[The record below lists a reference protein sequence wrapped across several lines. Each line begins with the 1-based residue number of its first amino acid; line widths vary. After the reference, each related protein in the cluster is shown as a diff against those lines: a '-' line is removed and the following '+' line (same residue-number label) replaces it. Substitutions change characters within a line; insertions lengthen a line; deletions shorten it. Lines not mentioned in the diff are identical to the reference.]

1 MSFNAQ
7 AMTLCSNA
15 PPRRAVALDLP
26 DFGQSIAAPGFGHT
40 QDEYA
45 EFVGEALKTLG
56 IRRAHLVLHDVG
68 GAIGLI
74 WASTHTG
81 QVASVTLINT
91 GILAGYKWHRKARG
105 WQTPGVGELM
115 QAVTFRSVFR
125 RSIIKS
131 EPHGLPRDFVDEMY
145 DNYDRRTRRAVLD
158 IYRDLA
164 DESIEPRPEHFAST
178 PGQVLERFRSHVG
191 ERLQN
196 SLRTLAFARSF
207 DAGLLAYLK
216 AQPGQ
221 PVPASGVAE
230 QSLAARIA
238 GVYIGHVIS
247 DSKGSSQ
254 SDVSVTV
261 SVVDGR
267 SVPGV
272 VEPQVGGA
280 SRRGQRLAGGDAREH
295 GRIEGAAQLDA
306 QVGFDITRNFALSLQ
321 AQNLMPKKS
330 ATKEYSVNEVALN
343 SYALSERRFSVGLRA
358 KF

>member
-1 MSFNAQ
+1 LSLEGAPEWENIAVGAHWIRTFQ
-7 AMTLCSNA
+7 AGPHQASEAVVFIHGNPGSAADFTELVTQIA

-115 QAVTFRSVFR
+115 QAATFRSVFR
-125 RSIIKS
+125 RSIIKA

-158 IYRDLA
+158 IYRDLKKVGKSAKQLIPLLSAA
-164 DESIEPRPEHFAST
+164 DLPCLVVWGAGDPYIPASFADR
-178 PGQVLERFRSHVG
+178 QRS
-191 ERLQN
+191 
-196 SLRTLAFARSF
+196 AFPSAEVHI
-207 DAGLLAYLK
+207 L
-216 AQPGQ
+216 
-221 PVPASGVAE
+221 PASGHWPFIDDPPAVSE
-230 QSLAARIA
+230 LLTGFLA
-238 GVYIGHVIS
+238 
-247 DSKGSSQ
+247 K
-254 SDVSVTV
+254 
-261 SVVDGR
+261 
-267 SVPGV
+267 
-272 VEPQVGGA
+272 VE
-280 SRRGQRLAGGDAREH
+280 
-295 GRIEGAAQLDA
+295 
-306 QVGFDITRNFALSLQ
+306 
-321 AQNLMPKKS
+321 
-330 ATKEYSVNEVALN
+330 
-343 SYALSERRFSVGLRA
+343 
-358 KF
+358 